1 MANVNWQGV
10 TNPTP
15 VIDNEWSYSAAWSG
29 GSVPTSGD
37 TITVL
42 AGSPTLVLTSVA
54 LGSGGPTTTTNV
66 TIAGATVQNGASWA
80 IQQYPYTV
88 IITDNLEVDSGMSI
102 ASDPFD
108 DDSTTVN
115 IGGTL
120 TVTNSGGGLS
130 VGGYLQGGRSG
141 QPGIATT
148 VLVTAA
154 AVVNSSGVN
163 NGSIVV
169 DTDVADGSTATLDI
183 TTAAAFSGVANT
195 LVGNVAIG
203 TDGTHAGGGGLLEF
217 ASGQITTIQGQTAN
231 FGRASLSIYG
241 SQSFLADS
249 VQTTSNSAL
258 TGLAEIDGGLT
269 LQAGA
274 AIATNGAV
282 TIGSNGSVS
291 VDGGFEAVAGSSFTV
306 GSGSGATLTVN
317 GGTLGIGRSAM
328 TGIGT
333 VTVGAISAINGSTI
347 SLDGANGSNEGT
359 LVVNGAAGF
368 GTTNVLTGNVEMQD
382 SSLLQFASGEIT
394 TIAQFASLQF
404 SGGSAYIADS
414 DSTSSNSALTG
425 LSEIDGSL
433 NLQGTQTGGGTHI
446 STTSLTISSSGNAS
460 LDGGFLG
467 YAGSLLSVAN
477 TLTVNGGLSMGR
489 QAMFGVGEVS
499 AGNLQGT
506 GTINV
511 NGADAN
517 DQGRLIVS
525 GVSGFSGTIAIQS
538 DGLVE
543 IGGSV
548 TGGGAFEFEAST
560 GTVKFDSAT
569 SSGDTFD
576 NFITGDTIDLAGLA
590 FQSTYQAQFTESN
603 NGGTAGTLN
612 IINTANNDSVVASL
626 SLASGNYNFAF
637 ATNNDGGSGTAITL
651 TTTPQTPLSS
661 SPPSFPDN
669 PGNNDEWILSNGQ
682 WEASAG
688 PGSHPSGYN
697 VAAIGDWTGNGTD
710 GILWFN
716 PTSGIPTS
724 GSCRTHNGPAVSI
737 SAAIPVIT
745 RSPAPAISSATVS
758 MTCCGPARPAAMCRP
773 ICGS

>member
-382 SSLLQFASGEIT
+382 FEL
-394 TIAQFASLQF
+394 
-404 SGGSAYIADS
+404 
-414 DSTSSNSALTG
+414 
-425 LSEIDGSL
+425 
-433 NLQGTQTGGGTHI
+433 
-446 STTSLTISSSGNAS
+446 
-460 LDGGFLG
+460 
-467 YAGSLLSVAN
+467 VAI
-477 TLTVNGGLSMGR
+477 R
-489 QAMFGVGEVS
+489 E
-499 AGNLQGT
+499 
-506 GTINV
+506 
-511 NGADAN
+511 
-517 DQGRLIVS
+517 R
-525 GVSGFSGTIAIQS
+525 
-538 DGLVE
+538 
-543 IGGSV
+543 
-548 TGGGAFEFEAST
+548 
-560 GTVKFDSAT
+560 
-569 SSGDTFD
+569 GDHD
-576 NFITGDTIDLAGLA
+576 DRPI
-590 FQSTYQAQFTESN
+590 
-603 NGGTAGTLN
+603 
-612 IINTANNDSVVASL
+612 
-626 SLASGNYNFAF
+626 
-637 ATNNDGGSGTAITL
+637 
-651 TTTPQTPLSS
+651 
-661 SPPSFPDN
+661 
-669 PGNNDEWILSNGQ
+669 
-682 WEASAG
+682 
-688 PGSHPSGYN
+688 
-697 VAAIGDWTGNGTD
+697 
-710 GILWFN
+710 
-716 PTSGIPTS
+716 
-724 GSCRTHNGPAVSI
+724 RK
-737 SAAIPVIT
+737 
-745 RSPAPAISSATVS
+745 PAIL
-758 MTCCGPARPAAMCRP
+758 RR
-773 ICGS
+773 